1 MSKQILKKSNFI
13 FGLLFTFLF
22 LIIGLYPL
30 KTEGVVR
37 IWFIILSL
45 VFLIISIIKPNVFM
59 LFNKT
64 WIKFGIFLGKLISPI
79 VMGIIFFLVVTPVGI
94 FTRLLKKD
102 VMNLK
107 KNDISY
113 WIDRKDKVQNMK
125 KQF

>member
-13 FGLLFTFLF
+13 FGLLFTFLL

-30 KTEGVVR
+30 KTGGVVR
-37 IWFIILSL
+37 IWFVILSL
-45 VFLIISIIKPNVFM
+45 VFLIISIIKPNFFM

-64 WIKFGIFLGKLISPI
+64 WIQFGIFLGKLISPI

-94 FTRLLKKD
+94 FARLLKKD